1 MIKVSR
7 LKYKGFL
14 SSHLVILPVC
24 CLQNASLV
32 VYNKAT

>member
-14 SSHLVILPVC
+14 SSRRGILPVC
-24 CLQNASLV
+24 CLQNASAV